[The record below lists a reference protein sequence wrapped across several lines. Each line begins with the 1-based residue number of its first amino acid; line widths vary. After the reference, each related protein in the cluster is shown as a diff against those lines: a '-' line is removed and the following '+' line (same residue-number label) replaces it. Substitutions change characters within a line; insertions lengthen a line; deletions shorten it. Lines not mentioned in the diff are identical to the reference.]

1 VALYFFHLSDGHDA
15 LIDPEGREVAN
26 ASEIGDVTLREARAM
41 ISQDALA
48 GSVDLNQFI
57 EVRNESGKLIYQLA
71 FRDAVTI
78 LDRA

>member
-1 VALYFFHLSDGHDA
+1 VSLYFFHLCDGHDA
-15 LIDPEGREVAN
+15 LIDPEGREVAD
-26 ASEIGDVTLREARAM
+26 ASEIGNVTLKEARAM

-71 FRDAVTI
+71 FRDALTI
-78 LDRA
+78 VDRA